1 MGNKDMDC
9 VYTICKKENVVTENE
24 RMDKII
30 ECLKIIQEG
39 LKDVVIILENKPK

>member
-1 MGNKDMDC
+1 M
-9 VYTICKKENVVTENE
+9 TENE

-39 LKDVVIILENKPK
+39 LKDVVIILENKPKQILRKKEGIWS